1 MSVSNGGRAVD
12 QLAADTG
19 RAEILCCQSSG
30 VVVFYLVQHRAQI
43 LVKVNAVDHALMSDG
58 VDILIG
64 GVDQQLEVVRL
75 AAVFPPFADLRI
87 GVDGGDRQHDRR
99 LGAEPAVNIP

>member
-1 MSVSNGGRAVD
+1 
-12 QLAADTG
+12 
-19 RAEILCCQSSG
+19 
-30 VVVFYLVQHRAQI
+30 
-43 LVKVNAVDHALMSDG
+43 MSDG

-87 GVDGGDRQHDRR
+87 GVDGGDRQHDCR

>member
-1 MSVSNGGRAVD
+1 M
-12 QLAADTG
+12 AAALSTSSQPIQ
-19 RAEILCCQSSG
+19 AAPEILCCQSSG

-75 AAVFPPFADLRI
+75 AARI
-87 GVDGGDRQHDRR
+87 PTIR
-99 LGAEPAVNIP
+99 